1 MTLPDSL
8 VTVFVT
14 AIKLTQAAPAP
25 TVLHAYMQVKSL
37 LASRYAAI
45 DLPGLERRPDSAA
58 KQQSVAEDLADL
70 AVTRDPDCLALVL
83 ILSQAL
89 LAAAPTAVST
99 IGIDG
104 EQIAAAALLIRNV
117 HSNGTAV
124 RLRDSTITE
133 QIEITEVA
141 AGVPAESPLN
151 ARTPSIEFTHV
162 TAGGNITINTADPSF
177 THIAT
182 LRMNYL
188 QRLFQRAD
196 TIFLS
201 HMNPS
206 SQVAARISLK
216 AVYTAQLTQSFVTS
230 TGATASARPP
240 TVSAQEQRLTALESI
255 NLHQHLV
262 LLGAPGSGKSSFLK
276 FVALCMA
283 GEFLHHSEANLALL
297 AVVLPV
303 AGPTVLQS
311 GPGWRHGP
319 LLPVYITLRDLIAE
333 GVFVEQTQGGAEHL
347 IDYITRE
354 LARADLA
361 EYGPYLQRELWESG
375 GFLLLDGLDEV
386 PDQADLRLQLRQAI
400 EEFSASFPKC
410 RVVISSRPYAYQE
423 ERWRLPHF
431 AETHLAPFDLWQM
444 ERFIDYYFL
453 HLLGA
458 HTPLAVQ
465 EAQTQANVLKAA
477 IRNGQYL
484 RELATSPLLLTLMVS
499 LFVWRGGVLLDKS
512 EELYAQGVD
521 LLLNEW
527 ERPKRE
533 PTDEGAAQPLALS
546 VHEWLQAPQQKI
558 RQALEELAYRAHAQQ
573 ATLDAA
579 ARIAESDVVDAL
591 LQAAGR
597 DARPGRLADYIQNR
611 AGLLIDHGNGWHSFP
626 HRTIQEY
633 LAACYLTRTNFPKQ
647 LATLVR
653 AEPQRWREV
662 LLLAGEKAV
671 RGAPYAAWAL
681 IDRLCPLPYHSTT
694 AATESDWWMALLAG
708 RLLVR
713 TTLYRAD
720 LLDVSE
726 RQTIDTVKGWLLALL
741 DTTALPAADRVIA
754 GADLGVMGD
763 PRRGVGLAQAGLP
776 EIDWIEIAAGPFL
789 MGATNFSCTLLTA
802 PYRISRYPITV
813 AQYQRFVQAG
823 GYNDSRHWTAAGWAW
838 RQQLERQGPA
848 TYAAPHLSPTLPI
861 TGVSWY
867 EAIAFCHWLSA
878 ETGETVNLPSEA
890 QWERAARHTD
900 GRTYPWGDDFAAT
913 RCNMRD
919 SGLAQP
925 SPVGLFPTGH
935 AACGAADLAGNVWE
949 WCATPWRSTYEAD
962 AHAVDNAQTGV
973 ERRVLRGG
981 SWANEQH
988 LVRCAHRHRNYP
1000 DHWGPNVG
1008 FRVVALHP

>member
-1 MTLPDSL
+1 MNLPDSL
-8 VTVFVT
+8 VTLFVT
-14 AIKLTQAAPAP
+14 AIKLIQAANVPA
-25 TVLHAYMQVKSL
+25 VAYAYTQVKSL
-37 LASRYAAI
+37 LASRYAAV
-45 DLPGLERRPDSAA
+45 DLPGLERRPASPA
-58 KQQSVAEDLADL
+58 KQQSVAEDLTDL
-70 AVTRDPDCLALVL
+70 GAVRDLDFLALVVPL
-83 ILSQAL
+83 MQAL
-89 LAAAPTAVST
+89 LAAIPTADPT
-99 IGIDG
+99 IGVDG
-104 EQIAAAALLIRNV
+104 EQIAAAALVIRDV
-117 HSNGTAV
+117 HSDGTAV
-124 RLRDSTITE
+124 RLRDSTITHA
-133 QIEITEVA
+133 IEITEVA
-141 AGVPAESPLN
+141 AGTSAEQPVTASP
-151 ARTPSIEFTHV
+151 PGIELTHV
-162 TAGGNITINTADPSF
+162 TAGGNITINTTPSTF
-177 THIAT
+177 GHIAT

-201 HMNPS
+201 HLNPS

-216 AVYTAQLTQSFVTS
+216 AVYTAQLTQSLLPN
-230 TGATASARPP
+230 GGGKAKAQPTAAHP
-240 TVSAQEQRLTALESI
+240 QEQRLTALESI

-262 LLGAPGSGKSSFLK
+262 LLGAPGSGKSSLLK
-276 FVALCMA
+276 FVTLCMA
-283 GEFLHHSEANLALL
+283 GEFLHHPEANLALL
-297 AVVLPV
+297 GVVLPV
-303 AGPTVLQS
+303 AGPDAAKPVQA
-311 GPGWRHGP
+311 WQHGP
-319 LLPVYITLRDLIAE
+319 LLPIYITLRDLVAE
-333 GVFVEQTQGGAEHL
+333 GVFTEHTQGSAEHL
-347 IDYITRE
+347 VDYLNRE

-375 GFLLLDGLDEV
+375 GILLLDGLDEV
-386 PDQADLRLQLRQAI
+386 PDQDDLRLQLRQAI
-400 EEFSASFPKC
+400 EEFCASFPKC

-423 ERWRLPHF
+423 ERWRLPRF
-431 AETHLAPFDLWQM
+431 AETLLAPFDLWQI

-453 HLLGA
+453 HLLSA
-458 HTPLAVQ
+458 QTPLAVQ
-465 EAQTQANVLKAA
+465 EAQTQANGLKTAVK
-477 IRNGQYL
+477 NNPYL
-484 RELATSPLLLTLMVS
+484 RELATTPLLLTLMVS
-499 LFVWRGGVLLDKS
+499 LFVWRGGVLLEKS

-533 PTDEGAAQPLALS
+533 PTEEGTAPPQALS

-611 AGLLIDHGNGWHSFP
+611 AGLLIDQGNGWHSFP

-662 LLLAGEKAV
+662 LLLAGEKAG

-681 IDRLCPLPYHSTT
+681 VDRLCPLPYTNTST
-694 AATESDWWMALLAG
+694 ATESDWWMALLAG

-713 TTLYRAD
+713 TALYHAAP
-720 LLDVSE
+720 LDESE
-726 RQTIDTVKGWLLALL
+726 QQTIDTVKSWLLALL
-741 DTTALPAADRVIA
+741 GTTALPAADRVIA
-754 GADLGVMGD
+754 GADLGLLGD
-763 PRRGVGLAQAGLP
+763 PRRGVGLSQDGLP
-776 EIDWIEIAAGPFL
+776 DIDWIAIPASPFL
-789 MGATNFSCTLLTA
+789 MGAHKFSCALLTA
-802 PYRISRYPITV
+802 PYRISRYPITIG
-813 AQYQRFVQAG
+813 QYQRFVQAG
-823 GYNDSRHWTAAGWAW
+823 GYHDSRHWTAAGWTW
-838 RQQLERQGPA
+838 RQQVERQGPA
-848 TYAAPHLSPTLPI
+848 PSTVPHLSPTLPV

-867 EAIAFCHWLSA
+867 EALAFCHWLSA
-878 ETGETVNLPSEA
+878 EMGEPITLPSEV

-900 GRTYPWGDDFAAT
+900 GRIYPWGDDFVAT

-919 SGLAQP
+919 SGIAQP

-949 WCATPWRSTYEAD
+949 WCATPWRNTYEAN
-962 AHAVDNAQTGV
+962 AQSVDHAQTGA

-1008 FRVVALHP
+1008 FRVAALNT

>member
-1 MTLPDSL
+1 MNLPDSL

-14 AIKLTQAAPAP
+14 AIKLTQVAPVPA
-25 TVLHAYMQVKSL
+25 VVHAYTQVKSL
-37 LASRYAAI
+37 LASRYSAI
-45 DLPGLERRPDSAA
+45 DLPGLERRPASAA

-70 AVTRDPDCLALVL
+70 AATRDPDCLALIL

-89 LAAAPTAVST
+89 LAAAPTAAPT

-104 EQIAAAALLIRNV
+104 EQIAAAALLIRDV
-117 HSNGTAV
+117 HSDGTAV
-124 RLRDSTITE
+124 RLRDSTITQ
-133 QIEITEVA
+133 QIEITEIV
-141 AGVPAESPLN
+141 AGVPAEPPLTAN
-151 ARTPSIEFTHV
+151 APGIELTHV
-162 TAGGNITINTADPSF
+162 TAGGNITINTNDPAF

-182 LRMNYL
+182 LRINYL
-188 QRLFQRAD
+188 QRLFQQAD

-216 AVYTAQLTQSFVTS
+216 AVYTAQLTQSFVASAGTTTS
-230 TGATASARPP
+230 TLSTSSS
-240 TVSAQEQRLTALESI
+240 TQEQRLTALESI

-283 GEFLHHSEANLALL
+283 GEFLRHSEANLALL

-303 AGPTVLQS
+303 AGPTVTKAGQ
-311 GPGWRHGP
+311 GWRHGP
-319 LLPVYITLRDLIAE
+319 LLPIYIPLRDLIADDL
-333 GVFVEQTQGGAEHL
+333 FIEQTQGSAEHL
-347 IDYITRE
+347 FEYVTRE

-361 EYGPYLQRELWESG
+361 EYRPYLQRELWENG
-375 GFLLLDGLDEV
+375 GILLLDGLDEV
-386 PDQADLRLQLRQAI
+386 PDQADLRGQLRQAI

-410 RVVISSRPYAYQE
+410 RIVISSRPYAYQE
-423 ERWRLPHF
+423 KRWQLPRF

-444 ERFIDYYFL
+444 DRFIDYYFL

-458 HTPLAVQ
+458 HTPLAIQ

-477 IRNGQYL
+477 VRNSTYL

-573 ATLDAA
+573 ATLDAT
-579 ARIAESDVVDAL
+579 ARIAESDIVDAL
-591 LQAAGR
+591 LKAAGR

-681 IDRLCPLPYHSTT
+681 VDRLCPVPYTNTT
-694 AATESDWWMALLAG
+694 TATESDWWMALLAG

-713 TTLYRAD
+713 TELYRAEA
-720 LLDVSE
+720 LDMSE

-741 DTTALPAADRVIA
+741 ATTVLPAADRVIA

-763 PRRGVGLAQAGLP
+763 PRRGVGLTQAGLP
-776 EIDWIEIAAGPFL
+776 EIDWIEIPAGPFL
-789 MGATNFSCTLLTA
+789 MGAAKFSCALLTA

-813 AQYQRFVQAG
+813 TQYQSFVRAG
-823 GYNDSRHWTAAGWAW
+823 GYQDSRHWTAAGWAW
-838 RQQLERQGPA
+838 RQHIERQGPA
-848 TYAAPHLSPTLPI
+848 PYTVPYVSPTLPI

-867 EAIAFCHWLSA
+867 EALAFCHWLSA
-878 ETGETVNLPSEA
+878 ETGDPIHLPSEV

-900 GRTYPWGDDFAAT
+900 GRLYPWGDDFAVP

-919 SGLAQP
+919 SGIAQP

-935 AACGAADLAGNVWE
+935 AACGAAELAGNVWE
-949 WCATPWRSTYEAD
+949 WCATQWRNTYKAY
-962 AHAVDNAQTGV
+962 AQSVDNAQTGV

-988 LVRCAHRHRNYP
+988 FVRCAHRHRNYP

>member
-1 MTLPDSL
+1 MTLSDSL
-8 VTVFVT
+8 VSVLVN
-14 AIKLTQAAPAP
+14 AIKLTQATHLP
-25 TVLHAYMQVKSL
+25 VVIHAYTQVKSL
-37 LASRYAAI
+37 LVSRYGAV
-45 DLPGLERRPDSAA
+45 DLPGLERRPASSA

-70 AVTRDPDCLALVL
+70 GAIRDPDLLALVIAL
-83 ILSQAL
+83 TQAL
-89 LAAAPTAVST
+89 LAAAPSVAPTL
-99 IGIDG
+99 GFDG
-104 EQIAAAALLIRNV
+104 EQIAAAALLIRDV
-117 HSNGTAV
+117 RSSGTAV
-124 RLRDSTITE
+124 RLRDSTIAH
-133 QIEITEVA
+133 QVEITEVE
-141 AGVPAESPLN
+141 AGVSADQPL
-151 ARTPSIEFTHV
+151 AASTPGIELTHV
-162 TAGGNITINTADPSF
+162 TAGGDITINTTAAQSS
-177 THIAT
+177 HMAT

-201 HMNPS
+201 HLNPH
-206 SQVAARISLK
+206 SQVTSRISLK

-230 TGATASARPP
+230 AGSMASTRAPTAS
-240 TVSAQEQRLTALESI
+240 TQEQRLTALESI

-283 GEFLHHSEANLALL
+283 GEFLHHPDANLALL
-297 AVVLPV
+297 ALVLPV
-303 AGPTVLQS
+303 AGPAVAKPGQ
-311 GPGWRHGP
+311 GWRHGP

-333 GVFVEQTQGGAEHL
+333 DVFVEQTQGGADHL
-347 IDYITRE
+347 FEYVTRE
-354 LARADLA
+354 LARVDLA

-375 GFLLLDGLDEV
+375 GILLLDGLDEV

-410 RVVISSRPYAYQE
+410 RIVISSRPYAYQE
-423 ERWRLPHF
+423 ERWRLPRF

-458 HTPLAVQ
+458 HTPLAIQ

-477 IRNGQYL
+477 IKNDRYL
-484 RELATSPLLLTLMVS
+484 RELATTPLLLTLMVS

-533 PTDEGAAQPLALS
+533 PTDEGASQPLALS

-579 ARIAESDVVDAL
+579 ARIAERDVVDAL

-681 IDRLCPLPYHSTT
+681 VDRLCPLPYSST
-694 AATESDWWMALLAG
+694 ATVTELDWWMALLAG

-713 TTLYRAD
+713 TALYRAD

-726 RQTIDTVKGWLLALL
+726 QQTIDTVKGWLLALL
-741 DTTALPAADRVIA
+741 NTTALPAADRVSA
-754 GADLGVMGD
+754 GADLGLMGD
-763 PRRGVGLAQAGLP
+763 PRRGVGLTQAGMP
-776 EIDWIEIAAGPFL
+776 AIDWITVAAGPFL
-789 MGATNFSCTLLTA
+789 MGAAKFSCALLTA

-813 AQYQRFVQAG
+813 AQYQCFVQAG

-848 TYAAPHLSPTLPI
+848 PYTAPHLSPTLPV

-867 EAIAFCHWLSA
+867 EANAFCHWLSTQ
-878 ETGETVNLPSEA
+878 TGESIQLPSEV

-925 SPVGLFPTGH
+925 SPVGLFPTGN
-935 AACGAADLAGNVWE
+935 AACGAADLVGNVWE
-949 WCATPWRSTYEAD
+949 WCATQWRSTYKDD
-962 AHAVDNAQTGV
+962 AQSVDNAQTGT

-1008 FRVVALHP
+1008 FRVVALNP